1 MKRIVFFGNSLTAGY
16 GLADPLKQ
24 SIPGL
29 IAEKIKQL
37 GADYEVHNYGVSGDT
52 TTSAI
57 KRLNHVLSLPIDL
70 FVLELGA
77 NDFLQGTHAETIFNN
92 LQYIIDQVRN
102 RQPDSK
108 ILLLGLELPP
118 WAVRSHSGNYN
129 TIYKNLAEQ
138 NKLSLLPSFLKG
150 VSGKRELNM
159 FDGVHP
165 LASGYEIAANNI
177 WPVLKNLLLF

>member
-16 GLADPLKQ
+16 GLSDPLRQ

-29 IAEKIKQL
+29 IAEKIKHL
-37 GADYEVHNYGVSGDT
+37 GANYQVYNAGVSGDT

-57 KRLNHVLSLPIDL
+57 KRLGSVLAHPIDL

-77 NDFLQGTHAETIFNN
+77 NDFLRGTPAETISGN
-92 LQYIIDQVRN
+92 LQYIIDQVKM
-102 RQPDSK
+102 QQSDAK
-108 ILLLGLELPP
+108 ILLLGIELPP
-118 WAVRSHSGNYN
+118 WAVYSNSENYN
-129 TIYKNLAEQ
+129 TIYKKLAEH
-138 NKLSLLPSFLKG
+138 NDITLLPSFLKG
-150 VSGKRELNM
+150 VSGRRELNM

-177 WPVLKNLLLF
+177 WPVLKNLLSF